1 MTKLSTAL
9 RGADSAIYKTQTQ
22 LNKLQKAAKV
32 DPAGGYAAM
41 GKQLGALSQ
50 QAVNTAASIKTLKT
64 GIDELGSTGAAGGGT
79 IGELLD
85 GTESIT
91 LAAEQARAKYSELGG
106 ELEKANR
113 GIRELTGIDLSK
125 ATRNGNYDLAKQSA
139 INAADEKDKASV
151 AQQIALIDNLKDKWE
166 EAERALSDYDDAAQ
180 LDKLKNKLIEQE
192 ASFRAINQQIVE
204 VSRNLAQSDRY
215 ETMPDIGKDLENT
228 NRYLTLISA
237 AADTAN
243 SRFSTLDSAM
253 KVDPSNLETSRERT
267 EALAEAM
274 QTAQMQSSLLKD
286 RLSAYE
292 AAGIDSIAKSF
303 GSVAV
308 EVQQAERS
316 WMDAKTQ
323 LDMFKASGEENVEK
337 QRQLEQ
343 AVSSAQQRMDT
354 AHACEQYNNL
364 KARVAD
370 VDAQFVK
377 MGKSVAD
384 ITVPSEV
391 ARSMSSLKSAFENIS
406 KSLKSTESDA
416 KSFDSALK
424 LNPNNV
430 TIAATQMDLLKEA
443 ERLAKEEAESLRQQ
457 LDNYDTGAIEQAT
470 EQDKSAMRQL
480 IDASEEYERACER
493 VRDIRVQMSNTQEG
507 IDTSKDQSEIHE
519 LEDVLGNLKSEL
531 QEAEAAKERAFQHF
545 DLSKGRKEVQEL
557 ETAVAKN
564 EATQDRLYATM
575 QKLSGVELFRKTDL
589 SSVEKMKTTLDSLK
603 DQSFEMDGL
612 GYVGDRLK
620 SVTASLDEA
629 KDRFKQLDD
638 ASKIDPNNLALA
650 EDRSRA
656 LAQVTQLATEKSTLL
671 SAAYARFKPDKV
683 NETAIAT
690 GRVGEYAER
699 AARDAEAAFAKM
711 EQAAGEVRT
720 KEQELAEFPV
730 ASLRTDEGVAKFNE
744 LQSELDRLKQ
754 KYEEAEAAAKKAF
767 ADFST
772 AKATQES
779 QRLRTEIHQN
789 DAELSEFKS
798 KAQELS
804 AVDATPKIDKDWS
817 DSLKAAEDRF
827 DRINKVMQENPT
839 GFNVATQRAAA
850 LKEAIGAAE
859 SKVSSLKSRMAELEG
874 RGIDKA
880 AKSLGNVAV
889 ATQNAEKAAR
899 EAKQSVDALEKEY
912 EQAKTKAKGLKD
924 EMGRTGKGATEYR
937 RARQE
942 VDDLKQKLDEA
953 KRAQQEADAAAS
965 TAHLCSEYKEAGIEV
980 AELENKIRNLGKT
993 GSSGA
998 FGQVTTAAVQ
1008 AASEVGQVM
1017 RDVGQKVVTSSDEI
1031 DKSYRNL
1038 RKTFDAEEGEYQ
1050 TLYDAAMQYSQ
1061 GHVTSASSMLD
1072 MEAIAAQLGIGVE
1085 GGAEAI
1091 QTFAEACADLDVAT
1105 DIDAETIAL
1114 QLGQI
1119 TNVMSDMDPQKA
1131 RNFADA
1137 LVRLGNNM
1145 PTQESNIM
1153 QITQRLSAIGD
1164 VAHFKTPELLGW
1176 ASAIAS
1182 TGQKSE
1188 AAASGIVATITKI
1201 SQAVSGGGDD
1211 LKKWA
1216 EIAGMSADKF
1226 AEEWK
1231 SKPSETLKAV
1241 VKGLRDSGD
1250 ELFATLS
1257 GLEINGVRQ
1266 NQTLASL
1273 AQTIDTV
1280 DGAIGMASEA
1290 FQGGGD
1296 AANEANKKAEGFS
1309 GTLAKLQNSAQVLAA
1324 EFGNAMVPFMEQA
1337 ATAIQKLTEY
1347 ISGMSDEAK
1356 TLAVVI
1362 GGAFAGFAVA
1372 EPVIAAIG
1380 GNFLKMGKGIGSIS
1394 LTAIKKISNGLGG
1407 FLGAESKLQF
1417 FATGLGN
1424 VTGKIGGFA
1433 SAAGL
1438 AVNPLGL
1445 FAGAMIAAVAATAG
1459 FVYFKWKEAQDH
1471 AKELSDTFQTMR
1483 DNVKGLND
1491 TMGEAP
1497 EGVDKYSKAI
1507 EDARDA
1513 HKDFFDTLKEHND
1526 RNTETRES
1534 MEDTIGRL
1542 EYYKQVVEECAGA
1555 GEISAEK
1562 QLELQNALDGI
1573 EEITGKVW
1581 DVEDVLTGTYKD
1593 QEGAVRDTISAIED
1607 LIAVKEREAR
1617 VNAITDMYSEAIKA
1631 QIKGEQA
1638 VKKSREAYKEAYK
1651 EFKKSD
1657 YGDTVASGLRAQG
1670 LVEGT
1675 DEFKN
1680 AMRLA
1685 FRTGTE
1691 DGTELWQQLQDDKAA
1706 LKECKEEAGTLKEAF
1721 AETLKEGQAAGEIG
1735 VRESRILGSRKMREA
1750 AESVGLEGD
1759 RLRDFCKGL
1768 QDAMGDTAAAEQA
1781 FTSITSQQFA
1791 DMASHCG
1798 GDIDNLTSRIV
1809 AFAQLDV
1816 PDKESA
1822 VWVDD
1827 QTLELANGE
1836 IYIFN
1841 GTELVK
1847 KEGDVEVNGAE
1858 EANAKLDSVQ
1868 ANSEED
1874 ATMEANAETSGLDE
1888 ANAEIDEMQ
1897 ANAEEGA
1904 NANFTASGT
1913 EDIAN
1918 AVDKLRELTDAQ
1930 VNITFNVD
1938 DGGIAEATEALKS
1951 LQDEDVKVAIKA
1963 DTSGAEQI
1971 TTALSGLSGKPIDV
1985 KINADT
1991 SGATEIATA
2000 LSDLSDK
2007 PVNVKINAD
2016 TSGAQQVTDAL
2027 ANISD
2032 KPIDVKINADTSGAT
2047 EIANA
2052 IANITAN
2059 NPIDMQATITAVTN
2073 GVAAAT
2079 TRIQKLNEVSA
2090 AMKSQK
2096 KTYTASGNA
2105 ATSSSPANNIR
2116 NLNSAAANMSGN
2128 SATYTAYGNAASGSA
2143 ASHVWDL
2150 VNAVNS
2156 LYSKSV
2162 TITTTYNTIGSP
2174 PGHSAT
2180 GAYIPPNKIPK
2191 HAAGIFTQPT
2201 LTNIGW
2207 VGESGAELY
2216 SGNSLVPLTNRKY
2229 SMPYIDDI
2237 SDAVAKKLGG
2247 SGTTY
2252 NVSIDGAR
2260 INDDPAIQAAI
2271 LNLFDVL
2278 ERKGAMNRG

>member
-1 MTKLSTAL
+1 MAGAYKSLTIRIGGDTTKLSSAL
-9 RGADSAIYKTQTQ
+9 RGVNSAIYKTQSE
-22 LNKLQKAAKV
+22 LNKLSKAAKL
-32 DPAGGYAAM
+32 DPGNGNIAKAQMGAFAEQATNSAA
-41 GKQLGALSQ
+41 K
-50 QAVNTAASIKTLKT
+50 IKTLKA
-64 GIDELGSTGAAGGGT
+64 GIEELGKVKVLDDSGHATT
-79 IGELLD
+79 QTVEELAE
-85 GTESIT
+85 GTESVT
-91 LAAEQARAKYSELGG
+91 LKAEDAAVAYEKVNG
-106 ELEKANR
+106 ELENAYRAVKELSGVDLAKAQ
-113 GIRELTGIDLSK
+113 
-125 ATRNGNYDLAKQSA
+125 RNGNFGMGVRSALQAAGEENREAVMQSLLEIERLEPA
-139 INAADEKDKASV
+139 WHSARIAMDNYSNAAKLQSLNNDLTLEQAKLKGIADAFAKMKVPTSSVTRGIEPLNRSIEAVSKGVDTAKDRFERLNAV
-151 AQQIALIDNLKDKWE
+151 AQLKPHS
-166 EAERALSDYDDAAQ
+166 L
-180 LDKLKNKLIEQE
+180 
-192 ASFRAINQQIVE
+192 
-204 VSRNLAQSDRY
+204 
-215 ETMPDIGKDLENT
+215 
-228 NRYLTLISA
+228 SA
-237 AADTAN
+237 AVDRIKALGEAVN
-243 SRFSTLDSAM
+243 ASRQ
-253 KVDPSNLETSRERT
+253 K
-267 EALAEAM
+267 AEQLQKKMDAF
-274 QTAQMQSSLLKD
+274 K
-286 RLSAYE
+286 
-292 AAGIDSIAKSF
+292 AAGIDKIARNTKDASTSF
-303 GSVAV
+303 
-308 EVQQAERS
+308 EL
-316 WMDAKTQ
+316 AKNKVSE
-323 LDMFKASGEENVEK
+323 LR
-337 QRQLEQ
+337 RQLVETV
-343 AVSSAQQRMDT
+343 AAEGRNST
-354 AHACEQYNNL
+354 A
-364 KARVAD
+364 
-370 VDAQFVK
+370 
-377 MGKSVAD
+377 
-384 ITVPSEV
+384 
-391 ARSMSSLKSAFENIS
+391 
-406 KSLKSTESDA
+406 A
-416 KSFDSALK
+416 K
-424 LNPNNV
+424 
-430 TIAATQMDLLKEA
+430 
-443 ERLAKEEAESLRQQ
+443 Q
-457 LDNYDTGAIEQAT
+457 L
-470 EQDKSAMRQL
+470 
-480 IDASEEYERACER
+480 
-493 VRDIRVQMSNTQEG
+493 
-507 IDTSKDQSEIHE
+507 
-519 LEDVLGNLKSEL
+519 
-531 QEAEAAKERAFQHF
+531 EAA
-545 DLSKGRKEVQEL
+545 L
-557 ETAVAKN
+557 E
-564 EATQDRLYATM
+564 
-575 QKLSGVELFRKTDL
+575 
-589 SSVEKMKTTLDSLK
+589 
-603 DQSFEMDGL
+603 
-612 GYVGDRLK
+612 
-620 SVTASLDEA
+620 
-629 KDRFKQLDD
+629 
-638 ASKIDPNNLALA
+638 
-650 EDRSRA
+650 
-656 LAQVTQLATEKSTLL
+656 
-671 SAAYARFKPDKV
+671 
-683 NETAIAT
+683 
-690 GRVGEYAER
+690 
-699 AARDAEAAFAKM
+699 
-711 EQAAGEVRT
+711 
-720 KEQELAEFPV
+720 
-730 ASLRTDEGVAKFNE
+730 
-744 LQSELDRLKQ
+744 
-754 KYEEAEAAAKKAF
+754 
-767 ADFST
+767 
-772 AKATQES
+772 
-779 QRLRTEIHQN
+779 
-789 DAELSEFKS
+789 
-798 KAQELS
+798 
-804 AVDATPKIDKDWS
+804 
-817 DSLKAAEDRF
+817 
-827 DRINKVMQENPT
+827 
-839 GFNVATQRAAA
+839 AA
-850 LKEAIGAAE
+850 LKEADTAAAVNE
-859 SKVSSLKSRMAELEG
+859 FKELEVQM
-874 RGIDKA
+874 RE
-880 AKSLGNVAV
+880 NEAV
-889 ATQNAEKAAR
+889 A
-899 EAKQSVDALEKEY
+899 KQ
-912 EQAKTKAKGLKD
+912 LKD
-924 EMGRTGKGATEYR
+924 SMGPTF
-937 RARQE
+937 
-942 VDDLKQKLDEA
+942 
-953 KRAQQEADAAAS
+953 
-965 TAHLCSEYKEAGIEV
+965 
-980 AELENKIRNLGKT
+980 
-993 GSSGA
+993 GSVS
-998 FGQVTTAAVQ
+998 TAAVQ
-1008 AASEVGQVM
+1008 AASQVGQLAM
-1017 RDVGQKVVTSSDEI
+1017 QAGQKIVTSSNDV
-1031 DKSYRNL
+1031 DAAYRNL
-1038 RKTFDAEEGEYQ
+1038 RKTFDATEGDYK
-1050 TLYDAAMQYSQ
+1050 TLYDSAMKYSQ
-1061 GHVTSASSMLD
+1061 THVTSADTMLD
-1072 MEAIAAQLGIGVE
+1072 MEAIAAQLGVGIE
-1085 GGAEAI
+1085 GGADAI
-1091 QTFAEACADLDVAT
+1091 QHFAEVASNLDVAT
-1105 DIDAETIAL
+1105 DIDAESIAL
-1114 QLGQI
+1114 QMGQI
-1119 TNVMSDMDPQKA
+1119 VNVMSDLDNTKPDTITG
-1131 RNFADA
+1131 FADA

-1164 VAHFKTPELLGW
+1164 VAGFSTPQLMGW
-1176 ASAIAS
+1176 AAAVAS

-1188 AAASGIVATITKI
+1188 AAASGIATTITKI
-1201 SQAVSGGGDD
+1201 SQAVSTGGDD

-1216 EIAGMSADKF
+1216 DVANMSAKDFKK
-1226 AEEWK
+1226 AWQDD
-1231 SKPSETLKAV
+1231 PSEALKKV
-1241 VKGLRDSGD
+1241 VIGLKDSGD
-1250 ELFATLS
+1250 ELFATLTDVDV
-1257 GLEINGVRQ
+1257 NGVRQ
-1266 NQTLASL
+1266 TQTLAAL
-1273 AQTIDTV
+1273 AQTVDTV
-1280 DGAIGMASEA
+1280 DTAVGMATSA
-1290 FQGGGD
+1290 FHGMSDEYGKSGD

-1309 GTLAKLQNSAQVLAA
+1309 GTLSKLQNSGQVLAA
-1324 EFGNAMVPFMEQA
+1324 SLGNAMVPWMVKA
-1337 ATAIQKLTEY
+1337 AAAIQKLTEL
-1347 ISGMSDEAK
+1347 INGLDDDTKSMGIA
-1356 TLAVVI
+1356 I
-1362 GGAFAGFAVA
+1362 GGAFAAFATA
-1372 EPVIAAIG
+1372 EPIVAALG
-1380 GNFLKMGKGIGSIS
+1380 GNFLKLASGIGKVSIKS
-1394 LTAIKKISNGLGG
+1394 IGKISNGIGKLLTIESIPATLAGG
-1407 FLGAESKLQF
+1407 FSSLG
-1417 FATGLGN
+1417 
-1424 VTGKIGGFA
+1424 GKIGGFA
-1433 SAAGL
+1433 SALGG
-1438 AVNPLGL
+1438 VINPLGL
-1445 FAGAMIAAVAATAG
+1445 FATAMGLAVAATAG

-1657 YGDTVASGLRAQG
+1657 YGETVASGLRAQG

-1675 DEFKN
+1675 DEFKD

-1858 EANAKLDSVQ
+1858 EANAELDSVQ
-1868 ANSEED
+1868 ANAEED
-1874 ATMEANAETSGLDE
+1874 ANMEVDAETSGVEE
-1888 ANAEIDEMQ
+1888 ANAEIDETQ

-1904 NANFTASGT
+1904 NANITASGT
-1913 EDIAN
+1913 ENIAN
-1918 AVDKLRELTDAQ
+1918 AVEALKELTDEE

-2096 KTYTASGNA
+2096 KTYTATGNA
-2105 ATSSSPANNIR
+2105 ATSSAPASNIR
-2116 NLNSAAANMSGN
+2116 SLNSAAANMSGN
-2128 SATYTAYGNAASGSA
+2128 SASYTAYGNAANGSA
-2143 ASHVWDL
+2143 AAHIWDL
-2150 VNAVNS
+2150 VRAVNAM
-2156 LYSKSV
+2156 YSKSITV
-2162 TITTTYNTIGSP
+2162 TTNYVNNGSP
-2174 PGHSAT
+2174 GKSAT
-2180 GAYIPPNKIPK
+2180 GAYVPPNKIPK
-2191 HAAGIFTQPT
+2191 HAAGIFTRPT